1 MYKKYR
7 SINVLAM
14 ALLSVF
20 LFVSLSSGQEVV
32 SPDQEQVDPEMVL
45 AIVGDASIKVRD
57 VDAVI
62 ATLNPQQQ
70 FMFAT
75 DYGRAR
81 VLDELINKELFYLYA
96 QDQKIEENEEF
107 QKDLENVRKSLM
119 TNHALKLLLRDVT
132 VSEEEVK
139 SYYEENKAE
148 FSEPEQVKASHILVE
163 SEDMAIEILAELEG
177 NQLTFEEAAEKYS
190 SCPSKQQ
197 GGDLGFF
204 TRGQMVT
211 AFEDAAFQLESGQT
225 SEPVKTEYGWHI
237 IRVAEKKPA
246 RQQPLDEVR
255 DALYEKL
262 NSEKQY
268 KLYNDTLASLKE
280 KYPVEYMNKKEE
292 SAEKTEEVEKEKTE

>member
-70 FMFAT
+70 FMFASE
-75 DYGRAR
+75 YGRAK
-81 VLDELINKELFYLYA
+81 VLDELISKELFFLYA
-96 QDQKIEENEEF
+96 QDQKVDEDEEF

-132 VSEEEVK
+132 VSEEEVAA
-139 SYYEENKAE
+139 YYEENKEE

-177 NQLTFEEAAEKYS
+177 KELTFEEAAEKYS
-190 SCPSKQQ
+190 TCPSKQR

-211 AFEDAAFQLESGQT
+211 AFEEAAFQLEPGSM

-237 IRVAEKKPA
+237 IMVAEKQPA
-246 RQQPLDEVR
+246 RQKPLDEVR
-255 DALYEKL
+255 EALSEKL
-262 NSEKQY
+262 TSEKQY

-280 KYPVEYMNKKEE
+280 KYTVEYMNKKEE
-292 SAEKTEEVEKEKTE
+292 TPDKSEEVEKEKAE

>member
-1 MYKKYR
+1 
-7 SINVLAM
+7 
-14 ALLSVF
+14 
-20 LFVSLSSGQEVV
+20 
-32 SPDQEQVDPEMVL
+32 
-45 AIVGDASIKVRD
+45 
-57 VDAVI
+57 
-62 ATLNPQQQ
+62 
-70 FMFAT
+70 
-75 DYGRAR
+75 
-81 VLDELINKELFYLYA
+81 
-96 QDQKIEENEEF
+96 
-107 QKDLENVRKSLM
+107 
-119 TNHALKLLLRDVT
+119 LRDVT

-255 DALYEKL
+255 DTLYEKL

-292 SAEKTEEVEKEKTE
+292 SAEKNEEVEKEKTE

>member
-7 SINVLAM
+7 LINVLTI

-20 LFVSLSSGQEVV
+20 LLASLSFAQEVV
-32 SPDQEQVDPEMVL
+32 SPDQEKVDPEMVL
-45 AIVGDASIKVRD
+45 ATVGDAQIRVRD
-57 VDAVI
+57 VNAVI

-75 DYGRAR
+75 DYGRAK
-81 VLDELINKELFYLYA
+81 VLEELINKELFYLYA
-96 QDQKIEENEEF
+96 QDQKIEEDEEF

-132 VSEEEVK
+132 VSEEEVAA
-139 SYYEENKAE
+139 YYEEHKDE
-148 FSEPEQVKASHILVE
+148 FSEPEQIKASHILVE

-177 NQLTFEEAAEKYS
+177 KELTFEEAAEKYS

-211 AFEDAAFQLESGQT
+211 AFEDAAFQLAPGKM

-237 IRVAEKKPA
+237 IKVAEKKPA
-246 RQQPLDEVR
+246 RQKPLDEVR
-255 DALYEKL
+255 ETLSEKL
-262 NSEKQY
+262 TSEKQY
-268 KLYNDTLASLKE
+268 KLYNDTLASLRE
-280 KYPVEYMNKKEE
+280 KYAVEYMNKTEE
-292 SAEKTEEVEKEKTE
+292 TPEKTEEGEKEKTD

>member
-7 SINVLAM
+7 FISVITIVF
-14 ALLSVF
+14 LSVF
-20 LFVSLSSGQEVV
+20 LFASLSFGQEVV
-32 SPDQEQVDPEMVL
+32 SPDQETADPEMVL
-45 AIVGDASIKVRD
+45 ATVGDAQIRVRD

-70 FMFAT
+70 FMFASE
-75 DYGRAR
+75 YGRAK
-81 VLDELINKELFYLYA
+81 VLDELISKELFFLYA
-96 QDQKIEENEEF
+96 QDQKVDEDEEF

-132 VSEEEVK
+132 VSEEEVAA
-139 SYYEENKAE
+139 YYEENKEE

-177 NQLTFEEAAEKYS
+177 KELTFEEAAEKYS
-190 SCPSKQQ
+190 TCPSKQR

-211 AFEDAAFQLESGQT
+211 AFEEAAFQLEPGSM

-237 IRVAEKKPA
+237 IMVAEKQPA
-246 RQQPLDEVR
+246 RQKPLDEVR
-255 DALYEKL
+255 EALSEKL
-262 NSEKQY
+262 TSEKQY

-280 KYPVEYMNKKEE
+280 KYTVEYMNKKEE
-292 SAEKTEEVEKEKTE
+292 TPDKSEEVEKEKAE

>member
-1 MYKKYR
+1 
-7 SINVLAM
+7 M

-255 DALYEKL
+255 DTLYEKL